1 MASPVRRT
9 TTRGPKRGRP
19 VGSFTQHRRID
30 KLRRLLEEKPGG
42 LTLSELADSLRI
54 TPRSVHRYLRAL
66 DGTTEHEDLQTLES
80 VETAPGGA
88 HVWRIKPGERGR
100 SVALR
105 RAQAYGILATRRALE
120 VLRGSALFDEIDLAL
135 SQIAKVAQTPFRT
148 PGKAQISGE
157 RRLEERFFVLPTPSR
172 SYSGRG
178 EDVDELFRAVADLR
192 VLRYRPRTRSVE
204 PRAERITL
212 YPYAMVVFRGAL
224 HVVGARPGSPDDGE
238 VIPFESMTE
247 IRTSETE
254 HFELPE
260 TFDLAAYLHG
270 EFGVAPPPRARFIVE
285 FDARVA
291 DEIRARRLHA
301 QQKVF
306 TAPDGRVRVSIP
318 LVDRQAAIAW
328 VLSWGDAAR
337 VVEPADLSREVGE
350 ILARAAGRY
359 SS

>member
-9 TTRGPKRGRP
+9 THRGPKRGRP
-19 VGSFTQHRRID
+19 VGTFTQHRRID

-42 LTLSELADSLRI
+42 LTLTELAESLRI

-66 DGTTEHEDLQTLES
+66 DGTTEHQDLQTLES
-80 VETAPGGA
+80 VEIAKGGA

-105 RAQAYGILATRRALE
+105 RAQAYGLLATRRALE
-120 VLRGSALFDEIDLAL
+120 ALRGSALFDEIDLAFA
-135 SQIAKVAQTPFRT
+135 QVAKVAQTPFRT
-148 PGKAQISGE
+148 SGKGQISGE
-157 RRLEERFFVLPTPSR
+157 RRLEERFFVLPPPAR
-172 SYSGRG
+172 SYAARG

-192 VLRYRPRTRSVE
+192 VLRYRPRVRSIE
-204 PRAERITL
+204 PRADRTML
-212 YPYAMVVFRGAL
+212 FPYAMVVFRGAL
-224 HVVGARPGSPDDGE
+224 YVVGARPGSPDEGE
-238 VIPFESMTE
+238 VIPIEAMTE

-260 TFDLAAYLHG
+260 AFDLAAYLHG

-291 DEIRARRLHA
+291 DEIRARRLHP

-306 TAPDGRVRVSIP
+306 TAPDGRVRVSLP
-318 LVDRQAAIAW
+318 LVDRSSAITW

-337 VVEPADLSREVGE
+337 VVEPPDLSREVGE
-350 ILARAAGRY
+350 ILGRAARRY